1 MSNALKVAGEIG
13 AGVLGWAG
21 AAALAPEAAGGL
33 VAEIL
38 GLGPEVAGLATTA
51 LQGTFGSLGAA
62 EGVGVEKQ
70 AEKAIDIE
78 QDKLDVA
85 QQDLSQEQQL
95 NDNVSHL
102 RSLTQQPPHARP
114 NNFAGLTRIETSSQ
128 PQVATYKMS
137 SLQSGAK
144 GSDRDVYVSYQA
156 PPVSYFDNV
165 NQHRGETLLAQA
177 EYAIQQLKQSGEY
190 QRAKRVYHI
199 SGGSKI
205 GDEVARRMA
214 TTHNEVPTQVI
225 T

>member
-1 MSNALKVAGEIG
+1 MAFLAPIAEVAGEAALPFLEEAGSALIEEVGSGAVEPVAESAGAFESLIGKPASTLSSAALTTSIAG
-13 AGVLGWAG
+13 AGGMTTVVGKT
-21 AAALAPEAAGGL
+21 
-33 VAEIL
+33 L
-38 GLGPEVAGLATTA
+38 GLSPNNL
-51 LQGTFGSLGAA
+51 
-62 EGVGVEKQ
+62 
-70 AEKAIDIE
+70 
-78 QDKLDVA
+78 DKLN
-85 QQDLSQEQQL
+85 Q
-95 NDNVSHL
+95 NVNHV
-102 RSLTQQPPHARP
+102 RSITQQPVHARP
-114 NNFAGLTRIETSSQ
+114 NNFAGFTRIETSSQ

-144 GSDRDVYVSYQA
+144 ASDHDVYVSYQA

-165 NQHRGETLLAQA
+165 NQQRGETLLAQA

-225 T
+225 